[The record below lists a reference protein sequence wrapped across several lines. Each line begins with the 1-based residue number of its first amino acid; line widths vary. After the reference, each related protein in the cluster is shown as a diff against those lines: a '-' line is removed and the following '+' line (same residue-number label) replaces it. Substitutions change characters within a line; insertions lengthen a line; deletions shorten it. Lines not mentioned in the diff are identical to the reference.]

1 MASIISLQDRLD
13 ALYQVLATLRLDS
26 QPEEFT
32 KFASFFADDGI
43 AYLKSMREH
52 DEPSIGRQGI
62 INGIKDVLKD
72 QCLENR
78 RVVSISTNDRERTV
92 FTEMEM
98 RYVVHAEVLDPFHE
112 TSVAVFN
119 GDGLIT
125 NFKIYSCRSHI
136 VMLIQKQTGLGPYSA
151 EVMR

>member
-1 MASIISLQDRLD
+1 M
-13 ALYQVLATLRLDS
+13 LATLRLDS
-26 QPEEFT
+26 EPEEFS
-32 KFASFFADDGI
+32 KFASFFANDGI

-62 INGIKDVLKD
+62 IDGIKDVLKD
-72 QCLENR
+72 QYLENR
-78 RVVSISTNDRERTV
+78 RVVSSSTNEKESTI

-125 NFKIYSCRSHI
+125 NFNIYSCRSHI
-136 VMLIQKQTGLGPYSA
+136 VMLIQRQTGIGPYSA